1 MAIEVE
7 EGKNITIGDTTS
19 PKFIFISDDNSPDMF
34 RFYGVSTFY
43 DDIHVEANKDII
55 LEDMY
60 DPTSSGDKSLLNL
73 KDIIEFADT
82 VALEDVKDLILY
94 QIKCNTEIS
103 EEGMTGKWGSAVGL
117 TLMEINGDKLRS
129 KAAAGE
135 L

>member
-60 DPTSSGDKSLLNL
+60 DPTSSGDKSLLNKIQDL
-73 KDIIEFADT
+73 EERIQQLER
-82 VALEDVKDLILY
+82 ALD
-94 QIKCNTEIS
+94 
-103 EEGMTGKWGSAVGL
+103 
-117 TLMEINGDKLRS
+117 NGQ
-129 KAAAGE
+129 
-135 L
+135 